1 MSNESS
7 YPLGFKIFV
16 AIVIAIVALI
26 TILSLIAVPNVLK
39 SIDTGKDKSYDI
51 MVNNIKTGAI
61 TMYEEVNSGFSTLY
75 KYDEDGNKTNEKI
88 SISSSNSIT
97 VNLQTL
103 VSNGFISG
111 TNYKSETNNSYK
123 IIKEPINGNDIGK
136 CTIKI
141 SRTVNDNKK
150 VNYTFEGDNEDNC
163 PSTDDYS
170 KGV

>member
-1 MSNESS
+1 MNI
-7 YPLGFKIFV
+7 LNNKGFTLVEVIV
-16 AIVIAIVALI
+16 TIAIITIISVIAI
-26 TILSLIAVPNVLK
+26 PNVLK
-39 SIDTGKDKSYDI
+39 SLNIGKDKSYDI

-75 KYDEDGNKTNEKI
+75 KYDKYGNKTNEKI
-88 SISSSNSIT
+88 SISSNSIT